1 MHHAKRK
8 EPPNVSISEP
18 ENRHGEPNRL
28 ATYTT
33 ALQKQ
38 HKILLQSIS
47 ELERDLDLL
56 NMTMA
61 QKSDTLDHERWALH
75 MELEKVR
82 TKDTSIRT
90 IEFEM
95 TYIRQLKTA
104 QSELFNDATS
114 TTGTTESKGK
124 CIEMVMALRDFFGH
138 QLDTDTKIKVRRVA
152 ECDVAMYRLLQSNE
166 QLSGGI
172 EANIMKLKNIDNSE
186 IEIDE
191 KNTLERLRHRIES
204 SHKDL
209 IMSDINLE
217 SQIVAV
223 QVLEKEM
230 GKLNGLPQILPI
242 LRSSIK
248 DYEDVI
254 KKDRQAIA
262 RLDSDRL
269 SPCISDATD
278 LFLKAVAKAQGQ
290 RFDTETINNVETY
303 DKIIKLL
310 LEQAAANQLLL
321 YILEVEEE
329 LLNERTDHQRAFL
342 LDVEELAKQ
351 IDPSL
356 YDRDVNS
363 NDEEESFLNSF
374 KQILSMQIKGADD
387 MLDDMMD
394 SQQDDIPAIELL
406 DKLKNEIKGANGRTE
421 SSMADINEMMLESE
435 NALEMMEKFSQVY
448 INDQES
454 DTHIPEETLQ
464 LHEQLENFV
473 NDLQNEIQHFQ
484 KETATS
490 AELAEKKRRF
500 SLFWTD
506 QSLFQKEFGSM

>member
-1 MHHAKRK
+1 MANKMHHAKRK
-8 EPPNVSISEP
+8 EPPNVSIREP

-61 QKSDTLDHERWALH
+61 QKSDTLDNERWALH
-75 MELEKVR
+75 MELEK
-82 TKDTSIRT
+82 
-90 IEFEM
+90 
-95 TYIRQLKTA
+95 LKTA

-114 TTGTTESKGK
+114 TTGTTESK
-124 CIEMVMALRDFFGH
+124 L
-138 QLDTDTKIKVRRVA
+138 RRVA

-406 DKLKNEIKGANGRTE
+406 DKLKNEIKGANDRTE